1 MKKTNFLS
9 KEAPLEKS
17 LAMMKTV
24 LADVGCETTFS
35 HEKHPLKHCYSVNL
49 ASVEAPNHIYSN
61 GKGIV
66 SDASMVSAL
75 GEYIERLQTNNFF
88 IDFHL
93 PNRKYFPDEIA
104 FEFNG
109 AYLSNELRFVYD
121 PEGELTGE
129 ELVDYNSDY
138 EDTIVCLPFTK
149 RSNGETVYFPL
160 NILSNLYLS
169 NGLATGNTPQ
179 EAQVQALSEIFE
191 RYAKIKIIKNGYA
204 LPRYPDEIVRS
215 FKRLHSDVMALR
227 ELGYIVEVLD
237 ASLGGKYPVTA
248 ISLINPKNSSL
259 FVSFS
264 AHPILEVSLE
274 RTMTELM
281 QGRGL
286 DNLDSFEVP
295 TFDMDF
301 VSDSGNLESHFIDA
315 NGKLG
320 FGFLS
325 SAKSFAYEP
334 WRYQGDGCK
343 AEYSFLTDILTG
355 MGKEMYLR
363 EYSYLGFYS
372 CQMIVPGVSEVYPI
386 DDLIYNNRNRGKL
399 IRTMVLHFQKYN
411 PEEILKHIE
420 PLDDLLNVGTYI
432 GVIFENSFTMLELKA
447 QIHLL
452 LGNTEEA
459 LACLELGTNKLGPVV
474 AELIRLDK
482 GKFVWAEHE
491 EALFNIFSRARV
503 EKALGIVRGEEF
515 LIDTTLHRDYYTM
528 LEMYDR
534 LERKKQEGLTGGGRT
549 SVTIR
554 PLPE

>member
-1 MKKTNFLS
+1 
-9 KEAPLEKS
+9 
-17 LAMMKTV
+17 MKTV
-24 LADVGCETTFS
+24 LADAGCETTLS
-35 HEKHPLKHCYSVNL
+35 DEKHPLEHCYSVNL
-49 ASVEAPNHIYSN
+49 ASVEAPSHIYSN

-66 SDASMVSAL
+66 SDASMASAL

-93 PNRKYFPDEIA
+93 PNRKYYPDEVA
-104 FEFNG
+104 FEFRG
-109 AYLSNELRFVYD
+109 AYLSDELCSVYD
-121 PEGELTGE
+121 PEGELTRE
-129 ELVDYNSDY
+129 DLVDYNSDY
-138 EDTIVCLPFTK
+138 EDKIVSLPFTK
-149 RSNGETVYFPL
+149 RSTGEAVYFPL

-179 EAQVQALSEIFE
+179 EAHVQALSEIFE
-191 RYAKIKIIKNGYA
+191 RYAKIEIIKNGYA

-215 FKRLHSDVMALR
+215 FEHLQRDIATLR

-237 ASLGGKYPVTA
+237 ASLGGKFPVTA

-259 FVSFS
+259 FVSFG

-295 TFDMDF
+295 TFDMSF
-301 VSDSGNLESHFIDA
+301 VSGSFNLESHFIDS

-334 WRYQGDGCK
+334 WSYRGDGCE
-343 AEYSFLTDILTG
+343 AEYSFLTDILAG

-399 IRTMVLHFQKYN
+399 IRKMVLHFQEYD
-411 PEEILKHIE
+411 PEEILENIE
-420 PLDDLLNVGTYI
+420 HLDDSLDVDRYI

-447 QIHLL
+447 QMHLT

-459 LACLELGTNKLGPVV
+459 LASLEFGTNRLGHVA
-474 AELIRLDK
+474 AELIRLNK

-491 EALFNIFSRARV
+491 EALFSIFGRTRV
-503 EKALGIVRGEEF
+503 EKALRIVNGEEF
-515 LIDTTLHRDYYTM
+515 LIDTTLHCHYHNM

-534 LERKKQEGLTGGGRT
+534 LERKKSNKR
-549 SVTIR
+549 I
-554 PLPE
+554 

>member
-1 MKKTNFLS
+1 LKKTNFLS
-9 KEAPLEKS
+9 KEAPLDES
-17 LAMMKTV
+17 IAMMKTV

-66 SDASMVSAL
+66 SDASMASAL

-93 PNRKYFPDEIA
+93 PNRKYYPDEIA
-104 FEFNG
+104 FEFSG
-109 AYLSNELRFVYD
+109 AYLSDELRFVYD

-138 EDTIVCLPFTK
+138 EDKIVSLPFTK
-149 RSNGETVYFPL
+149 QSSGETVYFPL

-179 EAQVQALSEIFE
+179 ETQVQALSEIFE
-191 RYAKIKIIKNGYA
+191 RYAKIEIIKNGYA

-215 FKRLHSDVMALR
+215 FKRLQSDVMALR

-259 FVSFS
+259 FVSFG

-281 QGRGL
+281 QGREL

-301 VSDSGNLESHFIDA
+301 VSDSGNLESHFIDS

-334 WRYQGDGCK
+334 WSYQGDGCE

-386 DDLIYNNRNRGKL
+386 DDLIYNNRNRGKW
-399 IRTMVLHFQKYN
+399 IRTMVLHFQEYN
-411 PEEILKHIE
+411 PEEILENIE

-447 QIHLL
+447 QIHLI

-459 LACLELGTNKLGPVV
+459 LASLESGTNKLGHIV

-491 EALFNIFSRARV
+491 KALFNVFSRARV
-503 EKALGIVRGEEF
+503 EKALRIVRGEEF
-515 LIDTTLHRDYYTM
+515 LIDTTLHRDYYNM

-534 LERKKQEGLTGGGRT
+534 LERKKQEGLIAR
-549 SVTIR
+549 
-554 PLPE
+554 E